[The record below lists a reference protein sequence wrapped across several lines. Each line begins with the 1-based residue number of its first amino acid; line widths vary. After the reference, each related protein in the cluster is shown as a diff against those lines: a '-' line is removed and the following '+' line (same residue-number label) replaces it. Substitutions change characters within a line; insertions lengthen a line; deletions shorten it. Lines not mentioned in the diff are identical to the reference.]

1 MVNHWKLLAQ
11 LLPPRSYDPHG
22 PTLSAELKAEGDA
35 LDQALRSGDLAVESI
50 TPFGAVDTLPDWERV
65 CGLTPPED
73 ANRQQRV
80 EAVLAKIQEIGG
92 LSIPYFTR
100 LAEKLGYEIHIT
112 EFEPFY
118 LDYSR
123 LDRDILYDADVIWVW
138 RVHVKGGH
146 VRAFPL
152 LLDMS
157 SVDERLLSFSDVVI
171 ESYMI
176 DLKPAHTFV
185 VFDYQESSR

>member
-1 MVNHWKLLAQ
+1 MKHWKLLAQ
-11 LLPPRSYDPHG
+11 LLPPRSYDPQG
-22 PTLSAELKAEGDA
+22 VVLSAELRAEGDT
-35 LDQALRSGDLAVESI
+35 LDQTHRTGDLAVDSI

-118 LDYSR
+118 LDYSL
-123 LDRDILYDADVIWVW
+123 LDQDILYEPDVIWIW
-138 RVHVKGGH
+138 LVHVKGGH
-146 VRAFPL
+146 VRAFPF

-157 SVDERLLSFSDVVI
+157 SVDELLLSFSDAII

-185 VFDYQESSR
+185 VFDYQESRR